1 MNENIDATVKMKIRG
16 EKQQRW
22 DYPSRRELISL
33 IEQLKEKVE
42 RGQIVDQFEIIR
54 EISIN

>member
-1 MNENIDATVKMKIRG
+1 MNEIIDATVKMKIRG

-42 RGQIVDQFEIIR
+42 RGQIVDQFEIIQ